1 MPWITRGLS
10 EGVVTTRYPAR
21 PDDYGELWR
30 GAVSLV
36 EQRRGPAVPDQ
47 VESDGTSSAADLA
60 ALCPTGAIGTTKAR
74 LHLDRGRCILCGR
87 CVEARPD
94 LFRFDPSPEVASIHR
109 QGLVLGADVQ
119 EDEGALAQV
128 RAELARRTR
137 GLRRSVHIR
146 HVDVGSDGSDE
157 WEVKALG
164 NPVYDIHRLGIFFTA
179 SPRHAD
185 ILLATG
191 VGSAGMV
198 GPLRRTYESMPDP
211 KVVIAAGTDATSGGL
226 VHRTY
231 ATSGGIG
238 DLLPVDVW
246 VPGSPPSPF
255 SLLHGILLALGLV
268 TERGRSGN
276 PEGGRAL

>member
-1 MPWITRGLS
+1 
-10 EGVVTTRYPAR
+10 
-21 PDDYGELWR
+21 
-30 GAVSLV
+30 
-36 EQRRGPAVPDQ
+36 
-47 VESDGTSSAADLA
+47 
-60 ALCPTGAIGTTKAR
+60 
-74 LHLDRGRCILCGR
+74 
-87 CVEARPD
+87 
-94 LFRFDPSPEVASIHR
+94 VASIHR
-109 QGLVLGADVQ
+109 QSLVIDTDLEEDSGAVA
-119 EDEGALAQV
+119 AL

-157 WEVKALG
+157 WEIAALS

-198 GPLRRTYESMPDP
+198 GPLRRTFESMPDP
-211 KVVIAAGTDATSGGL
+211 RVVIAAGTDAISGGL

-238 DLLPVDVW
+238 ASLPVDVW
-246 VPGSPPSPF
+246 IPGSPPSPF

-268 TERGRSGN
+268 SERTTSGTGERGRV
-276 PEGGRAL
+276 P

>member
-1 MPWITRGLS
+1 MPWITRGLRD
-10 EGVVTTRYPAR
+10 GVVTTRYPAR

-30 GAVSLV
+30 GAVGLV
-36 EQRRGPAVPDQ
+36 EHGCEPDRA
-47 VESDGTSSAADLA
+47 ERNGGSPGADLA
-60 ALCPTGAIGTTKAR
+60 ALCPTGAIGTTGTG
-74 LHLDRGRCILCGR
+74 LSLDRGRCIVCGH

-109 QGLVLGADVQ
+109 QSLVIDTDLEEDSGAVA
-119 EDEGALAQV
+119 AL

-157 WEVKALG
+157 WEIAALS

-198 GPLRRTYESMPDP
+198 GPLRRTFESMPDP
-211 KVVIAAGTDATSGGL
+211 RVVIAAGTDAISGGL

-238 DLLPVDVW
+238 ASLPVDVW
-246 VPGSPPSPF
+246 IPGSPPSPF

-268 TERGRSGN
+268 SERTTSGTGERGRV
-276 PEGGRAL
+276 P